1 MAILHT
7 RRLVLRPARADDAE
21 PLHAVFRRPEAMRYW
36 STPPHADLDE
46 TRRWLDA
53 MLAIPPD
60 EGEDFV
66 IERGGVPIGKAG
78 LFRFP
83 EIGFILCPEHWRQ
96 GLATEALT
104 AVIDRAF
111 AVHDLPRIIADVD
124 PRNAGSLAVL
134 GRLGFRRTGYRE
146 RTLLVA
152 GEWCDSV
159 DLALEKAAWTLAP
172 PADVP

>member
-1 MAILHT
+1 MVTLRT
-7 RRLVLRPARADDAE
+7 SRLVLRPARAADAE

-46 TRRWLDA
+46 TRRWLDV
-53 MLAIPPD
+53 MQAIRPE

-66 IERGGVPIGKAG
+66 IERDGVPIGKAG

-83 EIGFILCPEHWRQ
+83 EIGFILSPEHWRQ
-96 GLATEALT
+96 GLATEALE
-104 AVIDRAF
+104 AVIARAF
-111 AVHDLPRIIADVD
+111 TVHNLSRIIADVD

-146 RTLLVA
+146 RTLLLA

-159 DLALEKAAWTLAP
+159 DLALEKAAWALAP